1 MDKQWWSRHWQKVAA
16 AAIWIALIGGLVV
29 TMRTNNLTLSELF
42 LAGMVWAR
50 SNPLAPLVYIAVYAI
65 RPLTLFSSLLLTLAG
80 GFLFGPVWGVVYTVI
95 GANLSATV
103 AFFIGRYFGQGVLD
117 DETSSGWMQ
126 RYARRMRE
134 HSFATVLIMRFIFLP
149 YDLVNYLAGFLR
161 IRYWPFL
168 LATVIGSIPG
178 TIAFVLVGSS
188 LSPVELGNMFL
199 TGKLPTLDWRLLAI
213 STAMFVV
220 SILLSRYFKR
230 REQDEQPEA
239 GSEQHHAGQTKMQFT
254 PCKYPLPNGCAHGE
268 AHIIADIQ
276 E

>member
-1 MDKQWWSRHWQKVAA
+1 MMKVRGTMDKQWWSRHWQKVAA
-16 AAIWIALIGGLVV
+16 AAIWVALIGGLVV
-29 TMRTNNLTLSELF
+29 TMRANNLTLPELF
-42 LAGMVWAR
+42 LAGMAWVR
-50 SNPLAPLVYIAVYAI
+50 DNPFAGLAYILIYTI
-65 RPLTLFSSLLLTLAG
+65 RPLTFFSSLLLTLAG
-80 GFLFGPVWGVVYTVI
+80 GFLFGPVWGIVYTII

-117 DETSSGWMQ
+117 DETSSRWMQ

-178 TIAFVLVGSS
+178 TIAFVLLGSS
-188 LSPVELGNMFL
+188 LSPGELQNMFL

-213 STAMFVV
+213 STVMFVV

-230 REQDEQPEA
+230 REQGEQPDTVPEI
-239 GSEQHHAGQTKMQFT
+239 H
-254 PCKYPLPNGCAHGE
+254 
-268 AHIIADIQ
+268 
-276 E
+276 